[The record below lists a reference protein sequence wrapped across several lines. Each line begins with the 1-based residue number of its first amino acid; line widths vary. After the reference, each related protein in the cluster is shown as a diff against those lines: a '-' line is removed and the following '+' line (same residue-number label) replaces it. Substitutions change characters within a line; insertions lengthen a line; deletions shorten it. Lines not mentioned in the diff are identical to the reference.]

1 MMQQRA
7 LKAAC
12 LRYGMPEDIQ
22 ELEKLKK
29 RVKELEFHI
38 ELAQKMTAKEE
49 ALKTLAKFSAI
60 LNSTL
65 DPREVQRRAMEA
77 ATELMK
83 AETGSLLLVDE
94 EKNELYFEVALG
106 EKGAQ
111 VKEIRL
117 KVGEGIAGWVA
128 EHGEP
133 LIVDDV
139 QSDPRFAKKAD
150 KKSSFVTRNMI
161 CVPVRIKE
169 KMIGVLQAINRLEE
183 AFEQEDLELFQM
195 LANQVAIAIDNA
207 RLMEDLRQTFY
218 ETAEALAE
226 AIEKRDPYTGG
237 HTKRV
242 LAYSLA
248 TAESMGL
255 TPEEM
260 EQLKLSAILHDI
272 GKIGVEDRVLRKQG
286 SLNDEEYGLMKG
298 HPQMG
303 AEIMEHI
310 EKLKGIIPG
319 MRHHHERFD
328 GKGYP
333 EGLKSSEIPLH
344 ARIIAVADTFDAM
357 TSDRPYRKGL
367 TDETAINELQKFAG
381 IQFDPDVVRAFIDA
395 HKDGKIISCRL
406 REYGTE
412 TEGPKAL

>member
-1 MMQQRA
+1 
-7 LKAAC
+7 
-12 LRYGMPEDIQ
+12 MPEEIQDI
-22 ELEKLKK
+22 EKLKN
-29 RVKELEFHI
+29 RIKELEYRVSL
-38 ELAQKMTAKEE
+38 ERKESAME
-49 ALKTLAKFSAI
+49 EQFRTLTRLSAI

-65 DPREVQRRAMEA
+65 DPREVQRRAMES

-83 AETGSLLLVDE
+83 AEAGSLLLVDE

-207 RLMEDLRQTFY
+207 RLVEDLRQTFF

-242 LAYSLA
+242 LTYSMA
-248 TAESMGL
+248 TAEYMGL
-255 TPEEM
+255 SPEEI
-260 EQLKLSAILHDI
+260 EQLRLSAILHDI

-298 HPQMG
+298 HPRMG
-303 AEIMEHI
+303 AEIMEHV

-333 EGLKSSEIPLH
+333 EGLKGSEIPLH
-344 ARIIAVADTFDAM
+344 ARIIAAADTFDAM

-367 TDETAINELQKFAG
+367 PDETAINELQKFAG
-381 IQFDPDVVRAFIDA
+381 AQFDPDVVRAFIDA
-395 HKDGKIISCRL
+395 HKDGKIISCRFK
-406 REYGTE
+406 ESGAE
-412 TEGPKAL
+412 KEGPKAL

>member
-1 MMQQRA
+1 MAGR
-7 LKAAC
+7 L
-12 LRYGMPEDIQ
+12 LTSR
-22 ELEKLKK
+22 
-29 RVKELEFHI
+29 
-38 ELAQKMTAKEE
+38 EE
-49 ALKTLAKFSAI
+49 ELKTLARLSAI

-94 EKNELYFEVALG
+94 KSNELYFEVALG
-106 EKGAQ
+106 EKGAK

-117 KVGEGIAGWVA
+117 RMGEGIAGWVA

-133 LIVDDV
+133 LIIDDV
-139 QSDPRFAKKAD
+139 EKDPRFSKRAD
-150 KKSSFVTRNMI
+150 EKSRFVTRNMI

-169 KMIGVLQAINRLEE
+169 KTIGVLQAINRLEGL
-183 AFEQEDLELFQM
+183 FGREDLELFQM

-242 LAYSLA
+242 LTYCMA
-248 TAESMGL
+248 TAEHMGL
-255 TPEEM
+255 EPQELD
-260 EQLKLSAILHDI
+260 QLKLSAILHDI
-272 GKIGVEDRVLRKQG
+272 GKIGIEDKVLRKQG
-286 SLNDEEYGLMKG
+286 SLDNEEFSLMKS

-303 AEIMEHI
+303 AEIMEHV
-310 EKLKGIIPG
+310 EKLKDVIPG
-319 MRHHHERFD
+319 MKHHHERFD
-328 GKGYP
+328 GGGYP
-333 EGLKSSEIPLH
+333 EGLKNGEIPII
-344 ARIIAVADTFDAM
+344 ARIISVADTFDAM

-367 TDETAINELQKFAG
+367 SDEVAINELKKHAG
-381 IQFDPDVVRAFIDA
+381 IQFDPDVVRAFVEA
-395 HKDGKIISCRL
+395 HRGGDIISYRTK
-406 REYGTE
+406 EHE
-412 TEGPKAL
+412 VKAV

>member
-1 MMQQRA
+1 
-7 LKAAC
+7 
-12 LRYGMPEDIQ
+12 MPEEIQDI
-22 ELEKLKK
+22 EKLKN
-29 RVKELEFHI
+29 RIKELEYRVSLERKESAI
-38 ELAQKMTAKEE
+38 EEQFR
-49 ALKTLAKFSAI
+49 TLTRLSAI

-65 DPREVQRRAMEA
+65 DPREVQRRAMES

-83 AETGSLLLVDE
+83 AEAGSLLLVDE

-106 EKGAQ
+106 EKGAN

-117 KVGEGIAGWVA
+117 KIGEGIAGWVA
-128 EHGEP
+128 KHSEP
-133 LIVDDV
+133 LIVTDV
-139 QSDPRFAKKAD
+139 QNDPRFAKKAD

-169 KMIGVLQAINRLEE
+169 KTIGVLEAINRLEGTFGQAE
-183 AFEQEDLELFQM
+183 LELFQM

-207 RLMEDLRQTFY
+207 RLVEDLRQTFF

-248 TAESMGL
+248 TAGYMGL

-286 SLNDEEYGLMKG
+286 SLNDEEYGLMKC
-298 HPQMG
+298 HPRMG
-303 AEIMEHI
+303 AEIMEHV

-319 MRHHHERFD
+319 MRHHHERYD

-333 EGLKSSEIPLH
+333 EGLKGNEIPLH
-344 ARIIAVADTFDAM
+344 ARIIAAADTFDAM

-367 TDETAINELQKFAG
+367 PDETAINELQKFAG

-395 HKDGKIISCRL
+395 HKDGKIISCRFK
-406 REYGTE
+406 ESGAE
-412 TEGPKAL
+412 TEVSKAL